1 MIVMT
6 QQPWS
11 VGAAAEAVDPLV
23 DALGPDRTRPDD
35 PLLILLPLGEAL
47 PKPGPEKTAAA
58 ELSDVA
64 KRHGIFLCAAAPVI
78 PGRGKVVQ
86 TIGFLFGP
94 DGRMML
100 RVPKITPDYLTG
112 FTDTTSDLGRR
123 AAFPVADTPLGRV
136 GILVGEDVFFTQHG
150 RVLTWNGAEI
160 ILNPAIEK
168 RDYSFESR
176 QNARLVRAYE
186 NLSYVATATPSHVTR
201 GDLTVSLPPASG
213 FYNWTYRA
221 LRIGK
226 DETYLAVDADI
237 ETLRVR
243 RQNPYYNPPV
253 HVRANLYVPAFEKLR
268 KRAPKRAVPTT
279 RVQWLREA
287 DKRMSEQAA
296 ANALPAATDRGTRE
310 DRWDALIVQPE
321 PRFVQKRTPNPRA
334 IIQRNLEDA
343 LSITERAAAGPSTR
357 LLCFPEFFLHGQGGY
372 GHRTPQTFER
382 ISISLPGPEADQLGE
397 FCMKNKVYIAG
408 SALESDP
415 KFPGRVFNCAFI
427 INDSGDII
435 HRYRKI
441 HCADVWGFFPDCTPG
456 SIYTQYV
463 DTYGYDY
470 LFPVAD
476 TPLGKIATMVCFDH
490 TVGETPR
497 MLAQMGAEVIVHCT
511 SDPHGADRVP
521 WELTRQTRAFENTC
535 YILAPRNGGEY
546 LDPEG
551 VHPSVLERGYSR
563 MIHYDGTVMG
573 EIDTAGRAFM
583 SGTVDLV
590 ELRKARRGLTWM
602 NSLIWDDPTVY
613 AAKYAENIGMPLDVW
628 SGHPYVNPYRGY
640 KQLRQVLDRYNKTG
654 VYVKPKEAVDFGVRI
669 GI

>member
-1 MIVMT
+1 MIVIT
-6 QQPWS
+6 QQPWIA
-11 VGAAAEAVDPLV
+11 GAAGEAL
-23 DALGPDRTRPDD
+23 DAIMDAVEPERTRPED
-35 PLLILLPLGEAL
+35 PVLVLLPIGEAAG
-47 PKPGPEKTAAA
+47 KPRPEKPISAD
-58 ELSDVA
+58 LSATA
-64 KRHGIFLCAAAPVI
+64 KRHGIYLCGAAPVLATK
-78 PGRGKVVQ
+78 GGAAHV
-86 TIGFLFGP
+86 IGFLHGP
-94 DGRMML
+94 DGKALL
-100 RVPKITPDYLTG
+100 RAPKISPDYLSG
-112 FTDTTSDLGRR
+112 FSDTASALGTR
-123 AAFPVADTPLGRV
+123 AVFPVADTPLGRV

-160 ILNPAIEK
+160 ILNPAIER
-168 RDYSFESR
+168 RDYSFEPR

-201 GDLTVSLPPASG
+201 GDATVSLPPASG
-213 FYNWTYRA
+213 FYGWTYRS

-226 DETYLAVDADI
+226 DETYLAVEADI
-237 ETLRVR
+237 EPLRTR

-253 HVRANLYVPAFEKLR
+253 HVRANLYVPAFEKLK
-268 KRAPKRAVPTT
+268 KRAPKRAVPKT

-287 DKRMSEQAA
+287 DRRTAEQAER
-296 ANALPAATDRGTRE
+296 NASRHAKRE

-321 PRFVQKRTPNPRA
+321 PRFIQKRTQNPRA

-372 GHRTPQTFER
+372 GHRTPKTFER
-382 ISISLPGPEADQLGE
+382 ISISLPGHEADQLGE
-397 FCMKNKVYIAG
+397 FCQKNKVYIAG

-427 INDSGDII
+427 ISDSGDII

-456 SIYTQYV
+456 SIFKQYV

-476 TPLGKIATMVCFDH
+476 TPLGKLATMVCFDH

-497 MLAQMGAEVIVHCT
+497 LLAQFGAEVIVHST

-583 SGTVDLV
+583 SGSVDLV
-590 ELRKARRGLTWM
+590 ELRKARRNLTWM
-602 NSLIWDDPTVY
+602 NSLIWDDPAVY
-613 AAKYAENIGMPLDVW
+613 ADKYAETIGMPLNVW
-628 SGHPYVNPYRGY
+628 AGDPYVNPYRGY
-640 KQLRQVLDRYNKTG
+640 KQLREVLDRYNRTG
-654 VYVKPKEAVDFGVRI
+654 IYVPPKERVDFGVRI

>member
-1 MIVMT
+1 MIVVT
-6 QQPWS
+6 QQLWIA
-11 VGAAAEAVDPLV
+11 GAAAEAVDPLI
-23 DALGPDRTRPDD
+23 DAIASDRTKPGD
-35 PLLILLPLGEAL
+35 PVLILLPVGEGL
-47 PKPGPEKTAAA
+47 PKPQAEKTVVA
-58 ELSDVA
+58 ELAAVA
-64 KRHGIFLCAAAPVI
+64 RRHKIYLCGASPVV
-78 PGRGKVVQ
+78 PGKGKPAQ
-86 TIGFLFGP
+86 TIGFLIGP
-94 DGRMML
+94 DGRALL
-100 RVPKITPDYLTG
+100 RVPKIMPDYLTG
-112 FTDTTSDLGRR
+112 FSDTTSALGSR
-123 AAFPVADTPLGRV
+123 AAFPVADTPLGRL

-160 ILNPAIEK
+160 ILNPAVER
-168 RDYSFESR
+168 RDYSFEPR

-186 NLSYVATATPSHVTR
+186 NLSYVAVATPSHVTR
-201 GDLTVSLPPASG
+201 GDATVSLPPASG
-213 FYNWTYRA
+213 FYSWTYRA

-226 DETYLAVDADI
+226 DETYLAIDADI
-237 ETLRVR
+237 EALRVR

-253 HVRANLYVPAFEKLR
+253 HVRANLYVPAFEQLK
-268 KRAPKRAVPTT
+268 KHAPKRPVPKT
-279 RVQWLREA
+279 RVQWLKEV
-287 DKRMSEQAA
+287 DQRMAEQAS
-296 ANALPAATDRGTRE
+296 ANASKYEKRE

-321 PRFVQKRTPNPRA
+321 PRFIQKRTASPRDV
-334 IIQRNLEDA
+334 IQRNLEDA

-372 GHRTPQTFER
+372 GYRTPKTFER
-382 ISISLPGPEADQLGE
+382 IAISLPGHEADQLGE
-397 FCMKNKVYIAG
+397 FCQKNRVYIAG

-456 SIYTQYV
+456 SIFTKYV

-497 MLAQMGAEVIVHCT
+497 LLARMGAEVIVHCT
-511 SDPHGADRVP
+511 SDPHGADRTP

-563 MIHYDGTVMG
+563 MIHFDGTVMG

-583 SGTVDLV
+583 SGNVDLV
-590 ELRKARRGLTWM
+590 ELRKARRSQTWM
-602 NSLIWDDPTVY
+602 NALIWDDPVVY
-613 AAKYAENIGMPLDVW
+613 MSKYAEEIGMPLDVW
-628 SGHPYVNPYRGY
+628 SGDPYVNPYRGY
-640 KQLRQVLDRYNKTG
+640 KQLRQVLDRYNKSG
-654 VYVKPKEAVDFGVRI
+654 VYVPPKEKIDFGVRI

>member
-1 MIVMT
+1 MIVVT
-6 QQPWS
+6 QQPWIA
-11 VGAAAEAVDPLV
+11 GAAAEAVDPLI
-23 DALGPDRTRPDD
+23 DAVAAERTKPTD
-35 PLLILLPLGEAL
+35 PLLVLLPIGEGQ
-47 PKPGPEKTAAA
+47 PKTRDEKAVVA
-58 ELSDVA
+58 ELAAVA
-64 KRHGIFLCAAAPVI
+64 KRHRIYLSAAAPVV
-78 PGRGKVVQ
+78 PGKGKPPQ
-86 TIGFLFGP
+86 TVGFLLGP
-94 DGRMML
+94 DGKALL
-100 RVPKITPDYLTG
+100 RAPKITPDYLTG
-112 FTDTTSDLGRR
+112 FSDTTSALAAR
-123 AAFPVADTPLGRV
+123 ASFPVADTPLGRL
-136 GILVGEDVFFTQHG
+136 GILVGEDIFFTQHG

-160 ILNPAIEK
+160 ILNPAIER
-168 RDYSFESR
+168 RDYSFEPR

-186 NLSYVATATPSHVTR
+186 NLSYVAVATPSHVTR
-201 GDLTVSLPPASG
+201 GDATVSLPPASG
-213 FYNWTYRA
+213 FYYWTYRS

-226 DETYLAVDADI
+226 DETYLAVEADI
-237 ETLRVR
+237 ETLRIR

-253 HVRANLYVPAFEKLR
+253 HVRANLYVPAFEKLK
-268 KRAPKRAVPTT
+268 KRAPKRPVPKT

-287 DKRMSEQAA
+287 DTRMAEQAK
-296 ANALPAATDRGTRE
+296 ANISTHAKRE

-321 PRFVQKRTPNPRA
+321 PRFIQKRTANPRD

-372 GHRTPQTFER
+372 GYRTPKTFER
-382 ISISLPGPEADQLGE
+382 ISISLPGHEADQLGE
-397 FCMKNKVYIAG
+397 FCQKNKVYIAG

-456 SIYTQYV
+456 SIFTKYV
-463 DTYGYDY
+463 DAYGYDY

-476 TPLGKIATMVCFDH
+476 TPLGKLATMVCFDH

-497 MLAQMGAEVIVHCT
+497 MLARMGAEVIVHCT

-583 SGTVDLV
+583 SGSVDLV
-590 ELRKARRGLTWM
+590 ELRKARATLGWM
-602 NSLIWDDPTVY
+602 NSLIWDDPVVY
-613 AAKYAENIGMPLDVW
+613 MSKYAEEIGMPLDVW
-628 SGHPYVNPYRGY
+628 AGDPYVNPYRGY

-654 VYVKPKEAVDFGVRI
+654 VYVPPKEGVDFGVRI

>member
-1 MIVMT
+1 MIVIT
-6 QQPWS
+6 QQPWI
-11 VGAAAEAVDPLV
+11 GATAAEAVDPLI
-23 DALGPDRTRPDD
+23 DAVLSERTRADEPI
-35 PLLILLPLGEAL
+35 LVLLPLGEAQ
-47 PKPGPEKTAAA
+47 PAPMPEKYQFTALA
-58 ELSDVA
+58 EIA
-64 KRHGIFLCAAAPVI
+64 QRHGIYLAGAVPVI
-78 PGRGKVVQ
+78 PGKGKPAQ
-86 TIGFLFGP
+86 TLGFLFGP
-94 DGRMML
+94 DGKTLL
-100 RVPKITPDYLTG
+100 RVPKITPDYLVG
-112 FTDTTSDLGRR
+112 FTDTTCELGRK
-123 AAFPVADTPLGRV
+123 AQFPVADTPLGRI
-136 GILVGEDVFFTQHG
+136 GILPGEDIFFTQHG

-160 ILNPAIEK
+160 ILNPAIER
-168 RDYSFESR
+168 RDYSFEPR

-186 NLSYVATATPSHVTR
+186 NLSYVAVATPSHVTR
-201 GDLTVSLPPASG
+201 GELTVSLPPASG
-213 FYNWTYRA
+213 FYYWTYRA
-221 LRIGK
+221 LKIGK
-226 DETYLAVDADI
+226 DETYIAAEADI
-237 ETLRVR
+237 EALRIR

-253 HVRANLYVPAFEKLR
+253 HVRANLYSPAYEKL
-268 KRAPKRAVPTT
+268 KKKQPKRAVPAT
-279 RVQWLREA
+279 RVQWLKEA
-287 DKRMSEQAA
+287 DQRMAA
-296 ANALPAATDRGTRE
+296 RAEANAIPDMTARGPRE

-321 PRFVQKRTPNPRA
+321 PRFVQKRTANPRQ

-372 GHRTPQTFER
+372 GHRTPHTFER

-456 SIYTQYV
+456 SIYKQYV

-511 SDPHGADRVP
+511 SDPHGVDRTP
-521 WELTRQTRAFENTC
+521 WELTRLTRAFENTC

-563 MIHYDGTVMG
+563 MIHFDGTVMG

-583 SGTVDLV
+583 SGNVDLV
-590 ELRKARRGLTWM
+590 ELRKARRNLTWM

-613 AAKYAENIGMPLDVW
+613 MDKYAEKIGMPLDVW
-628 SGHPYVNPYRGY
+628 AGDPYVNPYRGY
-640 KQLRQVLDRYNKTG
+640 KQLRQVLQRYNKDG
-654 VYVKPKEAVDFGVRI
+654 VYVEPKAKIDFGVRI